1 MSYFIPPMKGQGGG
15 YMFDLDLW
23 REIISALKKN
33 RMRSFMT
40 AFGVFWGIFMLIV
53 MSGAGKALENGVLDG
68 VKAFATNS
76 AFFWTE
82 RTSVPFAG
90 FQRGRRWHYE
100 TTDIQYIR
108 DNVKEVEYLS
118 PRLFGNEQAGN
129 NTIRGERTG
138 AYQVYGDYPDY
149 FKIDK
154 WTTNKGRLINEIDML
169 QERKVCDIGERVE
182 EVMFAKGENPIG
194 QYLKING
201 VYFQVVGVIH
211 AETRINI
218 GGGKKEET
226 IIIPYTTMQ
235 KAYNFGN
242 VVYFFSV
249 TAQKGTK
256 VSDLEDKLK
265 VLLKARHKIAPEDLQ
280 AIGSFNIEKEFIKFS
295 SLFLGIQVLTWI
307 VGIGT
312 LLAGVIGVS
321 NIMLV
326 IIKERTQEIGIQRAI
341 GATPAT
347 VIKHIVAESVFLT
360 VMAGY
365 IGLSLGVGVL
375 EILNRIL
382 LQAGDK
388 MFFRN
393 PHVNLTMGLASL
405 AVLVVSGIIA
415 GLIPAKR
422 AVSIKPIDAIRD
434 ES

>member
-1 MSYFIPPMKGQGGG
+1 
-15 YMFDLDLW
+15 MFDLDLW
-23 REIISALKKN
+23 TEIISALKKN
-33 RMRSFMT
+33 RLRSFMT
-40 AFGVFWGIFMLIV
+40 AFGVFWGIFMLII

-68 VKAFATNS
+68 VRAFATNS

-82 RTSVPFAG
+82 RTSVPYAG
-90 FQRGRRWHYE
+90 FQRGRGWNYE
-100 TTDIQYIR
+100 NTDIQYIR
-108 DNVKEVEYLS
+108 NNVKEVEYLS
-118 PRLFGNEQAGN
+118 PRLFGNQQGGN
-129 NTIRGERTG
+129 NTIRGEKTG
-138 AYQVYGDYPDY
+138 AFQMFGDFPDY
-149 FKIDK
+149 FKIDR
-154 WTTNKGRLINEIDML
+154 WTPIKGRLINEIDIR
-169 QERKVCDIGERVE
+169 QERKVCVIGERVVE
-182 EVMFAKGENPIG
+182 LMFAKDENPIG
-194 QYLKING
+194 EYLKISG

-211 AETRINI
+211 PETRINI

-226 IIIPYTTMQ
+226 IIIPFSTMQ
-235 KAYNFGN
+235 TAYNYGD
-242 VVYFFSV
+242 VVHFFSV
-249 TAQKGTK
+249 TSQKGYK
-256 VSDLEDKLK
+256 VSDLEEKLK
-265 VLLKARHKIAPEDLQ
+265 RILKERHKVAPEDLQ
-280 AIGSFNIEKEFIKFS
+280 AIGSFNIEKEFVKFS
-295 SLFLGIQVLTWI
+295 ALFLGIQLLTWI

-382 LQAGDK
+382 QSSGDK

-393 PHVNLTMGLASL
+393 PEVNLTMALSAL
-405 AVLVVSGIIA
+405 AVLVVAGIIA

-434 ES
+434 GG

>member
-1 MSYFIPPMKGQGGG
+1 
-15 YMFDLDLW
+15 MFDIDLW
-23 REIISALKKN
+23 TEIVSALKKN

-40 AFGVFWGIFMLIV
+40 AFGVFWGIFMLII

-68 VKAFATNS
+68 VRAFATNS

-82 RTSVPFAG
+82 RTSIPYAG
-90 FQRGRRWHYE
+90 FQRGRRWEYDN
-100 TTDIQYIR
+100 TDIQYIR

-118 PRLFGNEQAGN
+118 PRLFGWQQGGN

-138 AYQVYGDYPDY
+138 AFNVYGDYPDY
-149 FKIDK
+149 FKIDR
-154 WTTNKGRLINEIDML
+154 WTPIKGRLINEIDIL
-169 QERKVCDIGERVE
+169 QERKVCNIGERVVE
-182 EVMFAKGENPIG
+182 LMFAKDENPIG
-194 QYLKING
+194 EYIKVSG

-226 IIIPYTTMQ
+226 IIIPFSTMQ
-235 KAYNFGN
+235 TAYNYGDI
-242 VVYFFSV
+242 VHFFSV
-249 TAQKGTK
+249 TSQKGYK

-265 VLLKARHKIAPEDLQ
+265 KILKERHKIAPEDLQ
-280 AIGSFNIEKEFIKFS
+280 AIGSFNIEKEFVKFS
-295 SLFLGIQVLTWI
+295 QLFLGIQVLTWI

-341 GATPAT
+341 GATP
-347 VIKHIVAESVFLT
+347 VVIIKHIVAESVFLT

-365 IGLSLGVGVL
+365 IGLSLGVGIL

-382 LQAGDK
+382 ESGGDEL
-388 MFFRN
+388 FFRN
-393 PHVNLTMGLASL
+393 PHVDLTMGLSAL
-405 AVLVVSGIIA
+405 GVLVISGIIA

-422 AVSIKPIDAIRD
+422 AISIKPIDAIRD

>member
-1 MSYFIPPMKGQGGG
+1 
-15 YMFDLDLW
+15 MFDIDLW
-23 REIISALKKN
+23 SEIISALKKN

-40 AFGVFWGIFMLIV
+40 AFGVFWGIFMLII

-68 VKAFATNS
+68 VRAFATNS

-82 RTSVPFAG
+82 RTSVPYAG
-90 FQRGRRWHYE
+90 FQRGRRWNYE
-100 TTDIQYIR
+100 NTDIQYIR
-108 DNVKEVEYLS
+108 ENVKEVEYLS
-118 PRLFGNEQAGN
+118 PRLFGWQQGGN
-129 NTIRGERTG
+129 ITVRGIHNG
-138 AYQVYGDYPDY
+138 AFNVYGDYPDY
-149 FKIDK
+149 FKIDR
-154 WTTNKGRLINEIDML
+154 WTPIKGRLINEIDIL
-169 QERKVCDIGERVE
+169 QSRKVCVIGERVVE
-182 EVMFAKGENPIG
+182 LMFTKDENPIG
-194 QYLKING
+194 QYLKVSG

-226 IIIPYTTMQ
+226 IIIPFSTMQ
-235 KAYNFGN
+235 TAYNYGN
-242 VVYFFSV
+242 VVHFFSV
-249 TAQKGTK
+249 TSKPGTK
-256 VSDLEDKLK
+256 VSDLEEKLK
-265 VLLKARHKIAPEDLQ
+265 KLLKERHKIAPDDLQ
-280 AIGSFNIEKEFIKFS
+280 AIGSFNIEKEFVKFS
-295 SLFLGIQVLTWI
+295 ALFLGIQVLTWI

-375 EILNRIL
+375 EILNRF
-382 LQAGDK
+382 LQSQGDK

-393 PHVNLTMGLASL
+393 PEVNLTMALSALAI
-405 AVLVVSGIIA
+405 LVVAGIIA

-434 ES
+434 EG

>member
-1 MSYFIPPMKGQGGG
+1 
-15 YMFDLDLW
+15 MFDLDLW
-23 REIISALKKN
+23 TEIISALKKN
-33 RMRSFMT
+33 RLRSFMT
-40 AFGVFWGIFMLIV
+40 AFGVFWGIFMLII

-68 VKAFATNS
+68 VRAFASNS

-82 RTSVPFAG
+82 RTSVPYAG
-90 FQRGRRWHYE
+90 FQRGRRWNYE
-100 TTDIQYIR
+100 NTDIQYIR

-118 PRLFGNEQAGN
+118 PRLFGNQQGGN
-129 NTIRGERTG
+129 NTFRGERFG
-138 AYQVYGDYPDY
+138 AFNMYGDYPDY
-149 FKIDK
+149 FKIDQ
-154 WTTNKGRLINEIDML
+154 WTPVKGRLINEIDML
-169 QERKVCDIGERVE
+169 QERKVCNIGERVV
-182 EVMFAKGENPIG
+182 EVMFAKDEDPIG
-194 QYLKING
+194 QYLKISG

-211 AETRINI
+211 PETRINI

-226 IIIPYTTMQ
+226 IIIPFSTMQ
-235 KAYNFGN
+235 TAYNFGN
-242 VVYFFSV
+242 VVHFFSV
-249 TAQKGTK
+249 TSKPGTK
-256 VSDLEDKLK
+256 VSDLEEKLK
-265 VLLKARHKIAPEDLQ
+265 RILKDRHKVAPEDLQ
-280 AIGSFNIEKEFIKFS
+280 AIGSFNIEKEFVKFS
-295 SLFLGIQVLTWI
+295 TLFLGIQVLTWI

-341 GATPAT
+341 GATPAV

-382 LQAGDK
+382 LAAGDK

-393 PHVNLTMGLASL
+393 PEVNLTMALSAL
-405 AVLVVSGIIA
+405 AVLVVAGIIA

-434 ES
+434 EG

>member
-1 MSYFIPPMKGQGGG
+1 
-15 YMFDLDLW
+15 MFDLDLW
-23 REIISALKKN
+23 TEIVSALKKN
-33 RMRSFMT
+33 RLRSFMT
-40 AFGVFWGIFMLIV
+40 AFGVFWGIFMLII

-82 RTSVPFAG
+82 RTSVPYAG
-90 FQRGRRWHYE
+90 FQRGRRWNYE
-100 TTDIQYIR
+100 NTDIYYIR
-108 DNVKEVEYLS
+108 ENVKEVEYLS
-118 PRLFGNEQAGN
+118 PRLFGWQQNGD

-138 AYQVYGDYPDY
+138 AFNVFGDYPDY
-149 FKIDK
+149 FKIDR
-154 WTTNKGRLINEIDML
+154 WTPIKGRLINEIDIL
-169 QERKVCDIGERVE
+169 QERKVCVIGERVL
-182 EVMFAKGENPIG
+182 EVMFAKDEDPIG
-194 QYLKING
+194 QYLKISG

-226 IIIPYTTMQ
+226 IIIPFSTMQ
-235 KAYNFGN
+235 KAYNYGN
-242 VVYFFSV
+242 VVHFFSV
-249 TAQKGTK
+249 TSKKGTK
-256 VSDLEDKLK
+256 VSDLEVKLK
-265 VLLKARHKIAPEDLQ
+265 KILKERHKVAPEDLQ
-280 AIGSFNIEKEFIKFS
+280 AIGSFNIEKEFVKFS
-295 SLFLGIQVLTWI
+295 ALFLGIQVLTWI

-341 GATPAT
+341 GATPGT

-375 EILNRIL
+375 EILNQIL
-382 LQAGDK
+382 LKAEGE

-393 PHVNLTMGLASL
+393 PEVNLTMALSAL
-405 AVLVVSGIIA
+405 AVLVVAGIIA

-434 ES
+434 EG

>member
-1 MSYFIPPMKGQGGG
+1 
-15 YMFDLDLW
+15 MFDLDLW
-23 REIISALKKN
+23 SEIISALKKN

-40 AFGVFWGIFMLIV
+40 AFGVFWGIFMLII

-68 VKAFATNS
+68 VRAFATNS

-82 RTSVPFAG
+82 RTSVPYAG
-90 FQRGRRWHYE
+90 FQRGRRWHYDTE
-100 TTDIQYIR
+100 DIKYIR
-108 DNVKEVEYLS
+108 ENVKEVEYLS
-118 PRLFGNEQAGN
+118 PRLFGNDQAGN
-129 NTIRGERTG
+129 NTIRGERNG
-138 AYQVYGDYPDY
+138 AFNVYGDYPDY
-149 FKIDK
+149 FKIDR
-154 WTTNKGRLINEIDML
+154 WTPIQGRLINEIDML
-169 QERKVCDIGERVE
+169 QERKVCVIGERVL
-182 EVMFAKGENPIG
+182 EVMFAKDENPIG

-226 IIIPYTTMQ
+226 IIIPFTTMQ

-249 TAQKGTK
+249 TAKKGTK

-265 VLLKARHKIAPEDLQ
+265 KILKDRHKIAPDDLQ
-280 AIGSFNIEKEFIKFS
+280 AIGSFNIEKQFIKFNA
-295 SLFLGIQVLTWI
+295 LFLGIQILTWI

-341 GATPAT
+341 GATPRT

-365 IGLSLGVGVL
+365 VGLSLGVGVL

-382 LQAGDK
+382 ESAGDK

-393 PHVNLTMGLASL
+393 PQVNLSMALSAL
-405 AVLVVSGIIA
+405 AVLVVAGIIA

-434 ES
+434 EG

>member
-1 MSYFIPPMKGQGGG
+1 
-15 YMFDLDLW
+15 MFDIDLW
-23 REIISALKKN
+23 SEIVSALKKN

-40 AFGVFWGIFMLIV
+40 AFGVFWGIFMLII

-68 VKAFATNS
+68 VRAFATNS

-82 RTSVPFAG
+82 RTSVPYEG
-90 FQRGRRWHYE
+90 FQRGRRWEYNN
-100 TTDIQYIR
+100 TDIQYLKE
-108 DNVKEVEYLS
+108 NVKEIEYLS
-118 PRLFGNEQAGN
+118 PRLFGWQQNGN

-138 AYQVYGDYPDY
+138 AFNVFGDFPDY
-149 FKIDK
+149 FKIDR
-154 WTTNKGRLINEIDML
+154 WTPVKGRLINEIDIL
-169 QERKVCDIGERVE
+169 QERKVCNIGERVV
-182 EVMFAKGENPIG
+182 EVMFAKDENPVG
-194 QYLKING
+194 QYLKISG

-226 IIIPYTTMQ
+226 IIIPFSTMQ
-235 KAYNFGN
+235 TAYNYGDI
-242 VVYFFSV
+242 VHFFSV
-249 TAQKGTK
+249 TSQKGYK
-256 VSDLEDKLK
+256 VSDLEEKLK
-265 VLLKARHKIAPEDLQ
+265 IVLKDRHKIAPEDLQ
-280 AIGSFNIEKEFIKFS
+280 AIGSFNIEKEFVKFS
-295 SLFLGIQVLTWI
+295 ALFLGIQVLTWI

-341 GATPAT
+341 GATPN
-347 VIKHIVAESVFLT
+347 VIIKHIVAESVFLT

-375 EILNRIL
+375 EILNQV
-382 LQAGDK
+382 LQSGGDE

-393 PHVNLTMGLASL
+393 PEVNLTMALSALG
-405 AVLVVSGIIA
+405 VLVIAGIVA

-422 AVSIKPIDAIRD
+422 AISIKPIDAIRD

>member
-1 MSYFIPPMKGQGGG
+1 
-15 YMFDLDLW
+15 MFDLDLW
-23 REIISALKKN
+23 TEIVSALKKN

-40 AFGVFWGIFMLIV
+40 AFGVFWGIFMLII

-82 RTSVPFAG
+82 RTSVPHAG
-90 FQRGRRWHYE
+90 FQRGRRWNYE
-100 TTDIQYIR
+100 NTDIEYLRQ
-108 DNVKEVEYLS
+108 NVREIEYLS
-118 PRLFGNEQAGN
+118 PRLFGNQLNGN
-129 NTIRGERTG
+129 NTIRGERAG
-138 AYQVYGDYPDY
+138 AFNVYGDYPDY
-149 FKIDK
+149 FKIDR
-154 WTTNKGRLINEIDML
+154 WTPVKGRLINEIDIL
-169 QERKVCDIGERVE
+169 QERKVCNIGERVL
-182 EVMFAKGENPIG
+182 EVMFDKDEDPIG
-194 QYLKING
+194 QYLKISG

-226 IIIPYTTMQ
+226 IIIPFTTMQ
-235 KAYNFGN
+235 TAYNYGN
-242 VVYFFSV
+242 VVHFFSV
-249 TAQKGTK
+249 TSKKGTK
-256 VSDLEDKLK
+256 VSELEEKLK
-265 VLLKARHKIAPEDLQ
+265 TILKDRHKVAPEDLQ
-280 AIGSFNIEKEFIKFS
+280 AIGSFNIEAQFIKFS
-295 SLFLGIQVLTWI
+295 TLFLGIQVLTWI

-312 LLAGVIGVS
+312 LMAGVIGVS

-375 EILNRIL
+375 EVLNKVL
-382 LQAGDK
+382 ESAGDE

-393 PHVNLTMGLASL
+393 PEVNLTMALSALG
-405 AVLVVSGIIA
+405 VLVIAGIVA
-415 GLIPAKR
+415 GLIPARR

-434 ES
+434 E